1 MAGIFGFNG
10 DRNKQNNNSQPPPPP
25 KGGPPPRPPPRRSGG
40 TTFIRPPPKGYPPPP
55 PKNQQN
61 KASARKPPPPP
72 PPPRAVES
80 LEEKVAKEIAASKDE
95 VENADETKES
105 TESATETKSDKL
117 PATNAT
123 SSEAE
128 VESQGGSFV
137 LEQPEQPKQQPP
149 SPPSGQWEGQ
159 PQAPNN
165 NYDNQGWQNNGMQYQ
180 DYNQYDQG
188 YGMDQQQQ
196 YDANVYYLQEEL
208 TDSLNREASLVAQLN
223 NLTEATIAMEER
235 EDLHKHQLDVL
246 TARVVDVEAES
257 ANDRTLLVE
266 YENNCTVMSNQILSM
281 QDDLEEWE
289 ERCKEWNQQNE
300 ESKDKLEELKQA
312 IKEKQREA
320 EDLAIAME
328 DLRMTE
334 QRRQQY
340 GDKAKAKS
348 GGLFSWMLSW
358 IGLGGSSK
366 KSQRYDDE
374 VREDAFEMAKST
386 LLRALQSER
395 TNVHELESA
404 VASLQQNNSAISEMV
419 ESRDNIIDEL
429 NNRIAVFEA
438 DKVVLKA
445 ALRQLQ
451 KEMKE
456 EEPKTQKLI
465 DELAEAEQEIEKIKA
480 DFESIIE
487 THQEEL
493 SNLQMAMSNKEKTIT
508 DAESN
513 LTAIGTYVDKLED
526 RLTSFAMTRRDM
538 EEREKKCKEIEKKA
552 EESETKR
559 KSAESELEELKK
571 QEEELK
577 KLLEELAVDRTALQK
592 ENRRL
597 YTEQEFRIGEQEKL
611 TSEHESLQTQSTS
624 IREELE
630 EYKARCEALAPDLE
644 AAQECNLELERQIE
658 SLSGSQKQL
667 NTLQIENAV
676 VVEENEKLK
685 DEISATTEE
694 KNQLQA
700 ELQQL
705 VKEIEER
712 KEAERLAKA
721 EKLAKEEAEKL
732 LPPPPPPKVTRRD
745 VPLRSIRKTLSK
757 ATGLHGVLTPP
768 SNSNA
773 SPTQG
778 RPRKGPPPK
787 KVPEE
792 SEL

>member
-1 MAGIFGFNG
+1 M
-10 DRNKQNNNSQPPPPP
+10 
-25 KGGPPPRPPPRRSGG
+25 G
-40 TTFIRPPPKGYPPPP
+40 TTFVRPPPKGYPPPP
-55 PKNQQN
+55 LENQQN
-61 KASARKPPPPP
+61 NPAAGQRQKPPPPP
-72 PPPRAVES
+72 PPPRVES

-105 TESATETKSDKL
+105 TTETKSETLAAK
-117 PATNAT
+117 NAT

-128 VESQGGSFV
+128 VESEGGSFV
-137 LEQPEQPKQQPP
+137 LEQPEQPKQRPP
-149 SPPSGQWEGQ
+149 PPSGQQWEGQ

-165 NYDNQGWQNNGMQYQ
+165 NYDNQGWQTNGIQYQ
-180 DYNQYDQG
+180 DYNQYDQA
-188 YGMDQQQQ
+188 YAMDQQQQ
-196 YDANVYYLQEEL
+196 YDANLYYLQEEL
-208 TDSLNREASLVAQLN
+208 TESLNREASLVTQLN

-235 EDLHKHQLDVL
+235 ENLHKHQLDVL
-246 TARVVDVEAES
+246 TERVVDVEAKS
-257 ANDRTLLVE
+257 ANDRTLLIE
-266 YENNCTVMSNQILSM
+266 YENNCTLMSNQILSM

-289 ERCKEWNQQNE
+289 ERCKEWNRQNE
-300 ESKDKLEELKQA
+300 ENKDKLEELRQA

-334 QRRQQY
+334 QRRQQS
-340 GDKAKAKS
+340 GGKAKAKS

-358 IGLGGSSK
+358 IGLGGSSS

-429 NNRIAVFEA
+429 NNRIAVFEE

-571 QEEELK
+571 QQEELK
-577 KLLEELAVDRTALQK
+577 KLLEELAVNRTALQK

-611 TSEHESLQTQSTS
+611 TSEHESLQAQSTS
-624 IREELE
+624 MREELE

-644 AAQECNLELERQIE
+644 AAKECNLELERQIE
-658 SLSGSQKQL
+658 SLSGSSKQL

-685 DEISATTEE
+685 DEISARTEE
-694 KNQLQA
+694 KNRLEA

-705 VKEIEER
+705 TKEIEDR
-712 KEAERLAKA
+712 KEAERLAEA
-721 EKLAKEEAEKL
+721 EKQGKEEARKR
-732 LPPPPPPKVTRRD
+732 LPPPPPPKPTPKPND

-757 ATGLHGVLTPP
+757 ATGLHGVLTPSSSSKKP
-768 SNSNA
+768 VF
-773 SPTQG
+773 QG
-778 RPRKGPPPK
+778 RPREGPPPK
-787 KVPEE
+787 NVPEE
-792 SEL
+792 PDV